1 MMRRLFL
8 AMAVALL
15 VIPLVAT
22 NVHATNDDGNVW
34 QMRWQNKA
42 GWTFLDSLSW
52 RAGAGKYLGS
62 CVDTLTAAAADTSIP
77 LFIDGAEAVTFTSV
91 PKKVVAG
98 ARASYKFEVS
108 DDLTAWDSLT
118 VRFSVGYSPATYASN
133 YKRTTVFDARAD
145 SLVGNL
151 LVNGMNQKKVAGAT
165 YMRVIIKQD
174 GYTGTDTLIHGA
186 LLKRRW
192 PADPK

>member
-22 NVHATNDDGNVW
+22 NVHAANDDANIW

-42 GWTFLDSLSW
+42 GWAFLDSLSW
-52 RAGAGKYLGS
+52 RAGAGRILGS
-62 CVDTLTAAAADTSIP
+62 CIDTLTAAGSDTSLP
-77 LFIDGAEAVTFTSV
+77 LYIDGVEAITFTQV
-91 PKKVVAG
+91 PKKVVVG
-98 ARASYKFEVS
+98 SLMQYKFEVS
-108 DDLTAWDSLT
+108 DDLVGWDSLT
-118 VRFSVGYSPATYASN
+118 VRFSAANSATTPVYR
-133 YKRTTVFDARAD
+133 RTTVFDARAD

-151 LVNGMNQKKVAGAT
+151 LVNGMNQKRVAAAS
-165 YMRVIIKQD
+165 YMRVIAKQLFHS
-174 GYTGTDTLIHGA
+174 GTDSTIHGA
-186 LLKRRW
+186 IVKRRW